1 LSLDIFNRNAEKVG
15 MANIA
20 QLVNCLQ
27 SLFLAHEDRFCVT
40 PTYHVFDMY
49 SAHQGAEAVRT
60 VFTAP
65 PVSYTRNGA
74 PAELVGLAGSAS
86 VRGRQITLTVANP
99 HLEQSRETEIS
110 VRGGFLSSARVT
122 TLAAQDAHA
131 HNTLSEPRAVEPA
144 QPQSVTV
151 NRGRIVHRFPPASV
165 TKLELGLA

>member
-1 LSLDIFNRNAEKVG
+1 
-15 MANIA
+15 MANVP

-74 PAELVGLAGSAS
+74 AAELVGLAGSAS

-122 TLAAQDAHA
+122 TLSAADAHA
-131 HNTLSEPRAVEPA
+131 HNSL
-144 QPQSVTV
+144 
-151 NRGRIVHRFPPASV
+151 
-165 TKLELGLA
+165 